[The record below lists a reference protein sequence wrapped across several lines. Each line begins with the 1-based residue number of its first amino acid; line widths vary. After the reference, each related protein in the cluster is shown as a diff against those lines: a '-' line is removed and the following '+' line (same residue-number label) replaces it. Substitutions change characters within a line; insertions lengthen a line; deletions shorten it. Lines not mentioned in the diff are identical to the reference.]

1 MPQQQYMMPLFI
13 YKMVKFNDLQ
23 IMKQFCISSAQEYFA
38 SLPVKENEEES
49 DSDSILLQ
57 Q

>member
-1 MPQQQYMMPLFI
+1 MA
-13 YKMVKFNDLQ
+13 KFNDLQ
-23 IMKQFCISSAQEYFA
+23 IIKQFHISSVQEYFA
-38 SLPVKENEEES
+38 SLPVNEKEEES

>member
-1 MPQQQYMMPLFI
+1 MPQQQHMMPLFI
-13 YKMVKFNDLQ
+13 KRDKFNDLQ
-23 IMKQFCISSAQEYFA
+23 IIKEFCISSAQEYFA
-38 SLPVKENEEES
+38 SLPVKEREEES